1 VSLAGIER
9 TVASQVVGPFLL
21 TELLLDRLR
30 ATGPGRVITM
40 SSGGMYAA
48 NLTVEQSATISAA
61 AAWSES
67 TAPLPLKAL
76 EKPGING
83 SI

>member
-67 TAPLPLKAL
+67 TARCR
-76 EKPGING
+76 
-83 SI
+83 